1 MTISIIPKLGNLL
14 RTIITNAGYR
24 RCMSKL
30 GIDKDIDDLAI
41 EARLP
46 FDLMQSIEDVCIKQL
61 ASDCGVNWTQFLN
74 QVWIKTKASIQQLAR
89 DVDIGPISDEC
100 GREELHRSYVI
111 PMLSSFISTAHS
123 MHPGP
128 ITENWW
134 GSPVHSWI
142 KWASEKASIDEN
154 FLLTRFAN
162 HLNVDQRTIERW
174 LNGEPIH
181 KLYGP
186 YRPIVRISIGD
197 DASKKIGESGIDQ
210 LTAWLILAVTF
221 QSIPPDIRDQV
232 KRYFSLNKQHSWSL
246 GQVIDKLNLRALES
260 GARDIRTF
268 AIPIINNIEAL
279 FGRRPFDNTRITN
292 SLHEFQGLIN
302 QETEFWQRNYQ
313 YIHDWFSARHAALI
327 GNETEA
333 LKLYES
339 AVDGAWWF
347 AGPNQHPI
355 INEALLFAVGVG
367 HKVAAEHYW
376 DMTFMLGLNSW
387 PKRELDEQECRRL
400 AFGFEKMF
408 YPQKAHDRVLS
419 NVEVIIRDDEYKLS
433 PKDLTNANAKVKYAE
448 GRTRRT
454 PLMDAVREGKVSDV
468 QQLIEAGGNP
478 DDFIRE
484 SGEGPLSY
492 AMRRACD
499 RKDPLIMEYLL
510 QLDLLPETVNRP
522 ASTRR
527 ETPLKMAIEMAD
539 PKAVDRLIELGA
551 KVEVECDY
559 LPSALCYAVNLLYGS
574 IHRNDRTQQ
583 VAYMAG
589 KGRADV
595 FDAKRGATLDMD
607 LAARRQA
614 LLGLRH
620 ASPRHEEFFDAVMD
634 YFIRPSEDYRNV
646 IQVLLSHHADPN
658 RRYKVESQDI
668 AEWTPTLFAA
678 QIGDLEVFTRLLE
691 NGGDPEL
698 TLMQSS
704 SLERHD
710 ALWIAVGYGRHAIVN
725 YLTQRAMQPI

>member
-1 MTISIIPKLGNLL
+1 M
-14 RTIITNAGYR
+14 
-24 RCMSKL
+24 
-30 GIDKDIDDLAI
+30 
-41 EARLP
+41 
-46 FDLMQSIEDVCIKQL
+46 
-61 ASDCGVNWTQFLN
+61 
-74 QVWIKTKASIQQLAR
+74 
-89 DVDIGPISDEC
+89 
-100 GREELHRSYVI
+100 
-111 PMLSSFISTAHS
+111 
-123 MHPGP
+123 
-128 ITENWW
+128 
-134 GSPVHSWI
+134 
-142 KWASEKASIDEN
+142 
-154 FLLTRFAN
+154 
-162 HLNVDQRTIERW
+162 
-174 LNGEPIH
+174 
-181 KLYGP
+181 
-186 YRPIVRISIGD
+186 
-197 DASKKIGESGIDQ
+197 
-210 LTAWLILAVTF
+210 
-221 QSIPPDIRDQV
+221 
-232 KRYFSLNKQHSWSL
+232 

-499 RKDPLIMEYLL
+499 RKDPLIMNYLL
-510 QLDLLPETVNRP
+510 QLELLPETVNRP

-539 PKAVDRLIELGA
+539 SKAVDRLIELGA
-551 KVEVECDY
+551 KVEAECDY
-559 LPSALCYAVNLLYGS
+559 LPSALCYAVNLLNGS
-574 IHRNDRTQQ
+574 IHRNDFTQQ
-583 VAYMAG
+583 AAYVAG

-595 FDAKRGATLDMD
+595 FDAKRGATLDVD
-607 LAARRQA
+607 LAASRQA

-620 ASPRHEEFFDAVMD
+620 ASPRHEELFDAVMD

-646 IQVLLSHHADPN
+646 IQILLSHHADPN
-658 RRYKVESQDI
+658 RRYKVEPQHI
-668 AEWTPTLFAA
+668 AQWTPTLFAA

-710 ALWIAVGYGRHAIVN
+710 ALWIAVSHGRHAIVN